1 MNFKKKIEDFANLCE
16 SAMEAEEKSKKKE
29 EITKEEFDTIKEYY
43 TKMEYI
49 ILSLGVIVTIIL
61 IIIAFACQITL
72 PLKIW
77 LTLFAIGCTPT
88 KRSKYK
94 LKREEKED
102 RYEIIDIRD
111 SWK

>member
-1 MNFKKKIEDFANLCE
+1 MNFKKKIRDFVDLCE
-16 SAMEAEEKSKKKE
+16 SAIIAEEKAKKE
-29 EITKEEFDTIKEYY
+29 EITKEEFD
-43 TKMEYI
+43 I
-49 ILSLGVIVTIIL
+49 IRECHDKVMRAFVSLGVIVTIAL

-77 LTLFAIGCTPT
+77 LTLFVIGCTPT
-88 KRSKYK
+88 RSKYT

>member
-1 MNFKKKIEDFANLCE
+1 MNFKKKIRDFVNLACL
-16 SAMEAEEKSKKKE
+16 AMEVEEKSKKE
-29 EITKEEFDTIKEYY
+29 EITNEEFDIIKEYY
-43 TKMEYI
+43 AKITYVLM
-49 ILSLGVIVTIIL
+49 SLGVIVTIAL

-77 LTLFAIGCTPT
+77 LTLFVIGCTPT
-88 KRSKYK
+88 RSKYT